1 MYYQHFHLTPDWQS
15 LEEYFQRLTKQGSA
29 INLGTYV
36 GAAQVRHMVIG
47 TADRA
52 PTADELKQMEIMVDD
67 AMSDGAMGLSSALIY
82 SPGSYAKTDELI
94 ALAKVA
100 AKKGGI
106 YATHMRNESDAE
118 VDALNEAFQIG
129 REAGIP
135 VEIFHL
141 KCAGKQNWGKMP
153 QVIAAIEQA
162 RATGVDVTADQ
173 YPYTG
178 AATSLGA
185 VIPARYHAGGPDA
198 FVKRLKDPKIRAQI
212 RKEIM
217 APSTSFENLWLGAG
231 GADGVLVISVLNP
244 ELRKYEGKTVA
255 QIAKMDNK
263 EPLDALMD
271 LVIADRDNVGAVYFL
286 MSEAD
291 VKLAMQQPW
300 VSVGTDYGAISP
312 TGPLGESKSHPRAYG
327 SFARILGKYV
337 RDEHTLRMEDAIRK
351 FTSLPAQREKLDHRG
366 LLRTDY
372 FADITIFDPEKVRD
386 MATFDD
392 PNKPSVGFEYVF
404 VNGVLALEHD
414 KVTGQMGGHPLR
426 GPGYMFPRLH
436 SRRPAAAWK
445 VAGSDNRR
453 GRLACAS
460 HQGHADRCRRRR
472 HRYSELQTR
481 WPLPDH
487 PGEALQR
494 LFAASRAHGLR
505 KSATLRR
512 RLQRVEFAVVQLCD
526 GAKQVAQQWQA
537 RLSSRTQA
545 QVVSHSYTFV
555 IALYVCHPDRGLQ
568 SERRDL
574 RFSIVCAHLS
584 WNLIPVSK
592 GKRQTADPSAALRFG
607 RDDKG
612 SRCHP
617 ERTRAASARR
627 SRRIPI
633 VARRMPPYGRRS
645 QRAPRSAETTLR
657 LQEVVPPFKPIATS
671 FLYWQCSLSVT
682 SDSGSV

>member
-1 MYYQHFHLTPDWQS
+1 
-15 LEEYFQRLTKQGSA
+15 
-29 INLGTYV
+29 
-36 GAAQVRHMVIG
+36 MVIG

-67 AMSDGAMGLSSALIY
+67 AMSDGAMGLSTALIY

-118 VDALNEAFQIG
+118 MDALNEAFQIG

-162 RATGVDVTADQ
+162 RASGVDVTADQ

-185 VIPARYHAGGPDA
+185 VIPAKYHAGGPDA
-198 FVKRLKDPKIRAQI
+198 LIKRLKDPKVRAQI
-212 RKEIM
+212 RKEVS

-244 ELRKYEGKTVA
+244 ELRKYEGKTIA

-263 EPLDALMD
+263 DPLDALMD

-286 MSEAD
+286 MSEDD

-300 VSVGTDYGAISP
+300 VSVGTDYGAVSP
-312 TGPLGESKSHPRAYG
+312 TGPLGESKVHPRAYG

-337 RDEHTLRMEDAIRK
+337 RDEHNLRMEDAIRK

-386 MATFDD
+386 TATFDD

-404 VNGVLALEHD
+404 VNGVLSLEHD
-414 KVTGQMGGHPLR
+414 KVTGQLGGHPLR
-426 GPGYMFPRLH
+426 GPGYMFRDFNPEGLPPHGKLQGVITDEGGWPVPRAKVTLTDA
-436 SRRPAAAWK
+436 SGTVVGTANSKRDGRYQIILEKPCNGCSAA
-445 VAGSDNRR
+445 G
-453 GRLACAS
+453 
-460 HQGHADRCRRRR
+460 
-472 HRYSELQTR
+472 
-481 WPLPDH
+481 
-487 PGEALQR
+487 
-494 LFAASRAHGLR
+494 RAHGLHQP
-505 KSATLRR
+505 ATLGRG
-512 RLQRVEFAVVQLCD
+512 LQRLEFAVVQLCD
-526 GAKQVAQQWQA
+526 AKAVAVSRQLSA
-537 RLSSRTQA
+537 ISSRLSNQHSAMSCHPERRRPASGRRGRRRPCSQQSRTMR
-545 QVVSHSYTFV
+545 SN
-555 IALYVCHPDRGLQ
+555 RG
-568 SERRDL
+568 R
-574 RFSIVCAHLS
+574 
-584 WNLIPVSK
+584 
-592 GKRQTADPSAALRFG
+592 GTADPSVPLRSS
-607 RDDKG
+607 RDDKN
-612 SRCHP
+612 
-617 ERTRAASARR
+617 
-627 SRRIPI
+627 
-633 VARRMPPYGRRS
+633 
-645 QRAPRSAETTLR
+645 
-657 LQEVVPPFKPIATS
+657 EV
-671 FLYWQCSLSVT
+671 
-682 SDSGSV
+682 SG